1 MFSIENTSLF
11 KALSCLT
18 GFSKDLR
25 AHNNELGFITQTTAE
40 RNKVYIFTSKYTND
54 LKIVISNHNSFI
66 KRGWGIRCDT
76 LAIFVPF

>member
-11 KALSCLT
+11 KALPCLT

-40 RNKVYIFTSKYTND
+40 RNKVYIFTRAKKVD
-54 LKIVISNHNSFI
+54 
-66 KRGWGIRCDT
+66 
-76 LAIFVPF
+76 FVNILMI